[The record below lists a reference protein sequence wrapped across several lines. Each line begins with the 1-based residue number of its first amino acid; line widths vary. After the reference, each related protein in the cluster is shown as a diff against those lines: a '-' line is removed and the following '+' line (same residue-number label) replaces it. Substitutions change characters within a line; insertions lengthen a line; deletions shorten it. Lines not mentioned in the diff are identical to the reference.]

1 MEVKY
6 NNGYPTKKFIEYL
19 LVKCDIDVAKV
30 VFCADYNTKRAGILW
45 KAHSIDE
52 QIKEFCIFAEEKNIK
67 IGRTK
72 YFGLI
77 HSVWFKKR
85 LINDV

>member
-6 NNGYPTKKFIEYL
+6 TNGYPTKKCIEYL
-19 LVKCDIDVAKV
+19 LAKCDIDVAKV
-30 VFCADYNTKRAGILW
+30 VFCADYTTKRAGLLW

-52 QIKEFCIFAEEKNIK
+52 QIKEFCIFAEENNIK

-72 YFGLI
+72 YFGTI
-77 HSVWFKKR
+77 HSIWFKQR
-85 LINDV
+85 LIDDV